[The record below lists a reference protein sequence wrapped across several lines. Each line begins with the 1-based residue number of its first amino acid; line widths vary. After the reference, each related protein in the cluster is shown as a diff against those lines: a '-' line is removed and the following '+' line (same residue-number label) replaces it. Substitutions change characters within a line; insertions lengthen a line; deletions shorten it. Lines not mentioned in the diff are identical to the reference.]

1 MSSSLPFG
9 VNVPKIQT
17 ELLHD
22 PVAEFVPEAD
32 PEGDHVPELPGGL
45 HRIVVPSP
53 RGGFYANKVD
63 ADWALKQAEDILRHR
78 PKPGQAEEPK
88 PVTPRKDQLD
98 EQFSQLL
105 QKKPTKEEM
114 VERLV
119 IKDSIDGITP
129 RSAGPHTPRRDR
141 VYDALSSPRR
151 VVSK

>member
-1 MSSSLPFG
+1 MSG

-22 PVAEFVPEAD
+22 PVAEFVPEMD

-63 ADWALKQAEDILRHR
+63 AEWATKQVEEILRQR
-78 PKPGQAEEPK
+78 PNHSANYEDQKPATPK
-88 PVTPRKDQLD
+88 KDLLD
-98 EQFSQLL
+98 DQFNQLL
-105 QKKPTKEEM
+105 QKKPTREDM

-129 RSAGPHTPRRDR
+129 RSNGSGGPQTPRRDR
-141 VYDALSSPRR
+141 AYDALSSPRR